1 MASFQSIGDGLVGAA
16 VHIGADNQTE
26 MVGDTM
32 VSLAGF
38 LLVAVTAILMLVIA
52 VVLVLAIVRFAE
64 RQSLRTAVLPLFEQ
78 SAGAVLSRIVDRLD
92 GALAAGDLV
101 AVKQLAADLSAAR
114 ETLGSAAARG
124 WSAPP
129 SSPVAATPSS

>member
-16 VHIGADNQTE
+16 ARIGADQTE
-26 MVGDTM
+26 MAGDTM

-101 AVKQLAADLSAAR
+101 AVKQLATDLGTAR
-114 ETLGSAAARG
+114 ETLVSAAA
-124 WSAPP
+124 PP
-129 SSPVAATPSS
+129 SPPVAATPSS